1 MHLPYILICV
11 LIFTAWL
18 GYEIKKNS
26 RANAKESADFWSREH
41 EALMTPRKSID
52 DVVFI
57 TIPKEIIPK
66 KVVYNPPESE
76 APGSDD
82 ASDDPGAVSANGYYD
97 EDEDEDEEENTIETA
112 YERINTLSAEL
123 RTLSKAKIADLSE
136 YTNTDLR
143 LKYGVPNFTL
153 LSTADTN
160 YTRLVQIMPILI
172 SSLREVGMY
181 EEADRLLTFCD
192 ENSISSGKI
201 KNLH

>member
-18 GYEIKKNS
+18 GYEIRKSS
-26 RANAKESADFWSREH
+26 RANAKDSEDFWSREH

-66 KVVYNPPESE
+66 KVVYNPPESNS
-76 APGSDD
+76 PGSNDT
-82 ASDDPGAVSANGYYD
+82 SDDGSLSADEYD
-97 EDEDEDEEENTIETA
+97 DEEEDEEENTIEAA

-123 RTLSKAKIADLSE
+123 RTLSKARIADLSE

-160 YTRLVQIMPILI
+160 FTRLVQIMPILI

-181 EEADRLLTFCD
+181 EEADRLLAFCD

>member
-82 ASDDPGAVSANGYYD
+82 ATDDPGVSDYDEYD
-97 EDEDEDEEENTIETA
+97 EDEEDEEENTLEAA

-143 LKYGVPNFTL
+143 LKYGTPNFTM

-160 YTRLVQIMPILI
+160 YTRLVQMMPILV
-172 SSLREVGMY
+172 SSLREVGMN
-181 EEADRLLTFCD
+181 EEADRLLDFCD
-192 ENSISSGKI
+192 ENSITSGKI
-201 KNLH
+201 RNLR

>member
-1 MHLPYILICV
+1 MHFPYILACV

-18 GYEIKKNS
+18 GYEIKKSS
-26 RANAKESADFWSREH
+26 RADAKDSADFWAREH

-66 KVVYNPPESE
+66 KVVCNPPERE
-76 APGSDD
+76 LPDD
-82 ASDDPGAVSANGYYD
+82 ASDDPAPPDPDDYD
-97 EDEDEDEEENTIETA
+97 EDDEEEEDTLATA

-123 RTLSKAKIADLSE
+123 RSLSKVKIADLSE

-143 LKYGVPNFTL
+143 LKYGTPNFTM

-160 YTRLVQIMPILI
+160 YTRLVQLI
-172 SSLREVGMY
+172 PTLVSSLREAGMD
-181 EEADRLLTFCD
+181 EDAERILDFCD
-192 ENSISSGKI
+192 ENSITSGKI
-201 KNLH
+201 RNLR

>member
-82 ASDDPGAVSANGYYD
+82 ATDDPGVSDYDEYD
-97 EDEDEDEEENTIETA
+97 EDEEDEEENTLEAA

-143 LKYGVPNFTL
+143 LKYGTPNFTM
-153 LSTADTN
+153 LSTSDTN
-160 YTRLVQIMPILI
+160 YTRLVQMMPILV
-172 SSLREVGMY
+172 SSLREVGMN
-181 EEADRLLTFCD
+181 EEADRLLDFCD
-192 ENSISSGKI
+192 ENSITSGKI
-201 KNLH
+201 RNLR